1 MEYSNILPYV
11 LEKIHLIV
19 GFISYNQALEKGL
32 TFCVS
37 ELTLTLPKKYFN
49 SNNSRHFILEEK
61 TLLLSAGSTNIAG
74 PRSIGKLISWERNRE
89 SNLDTS
95 SHPRGCL
102 SCQILSYLFQPY
114 VENHKILDQ

>member
-19 GFISYNQALEKGL
+19 GFISYKQALEKGL

-74 PRSIGKLISWERNRE
+74 PRSIGKLISWVRRCVQV
-89 SNLDTS
+89 T
-95 SHPRGCL
+95 L
-102 SCQILSYLFQPY
+102 SISLPG
-114 VENHKILDQ
+114 N